1 MAFTGGRTGSQS
13 LQNGCLNVCG
23 KTDKNNLT
31 MRRHHEESPILLL
44 RLEKDSDL
52 LPHEQSRPLSDRP
65 N

>member
-23 KTDKNNLT
+23 
-31 MRRHHEESPILLL
+31 PILLH
-44 RLEKDSDL
+44 RLEKDSGL
-52 LPHEQSRPLSDRP
+52 LPHEQSRPLSVRP

>member
-23 KTDKNNLT
+23 KTDKNNPT
-31 MRRHHEESPILLL
+31 MRRHRKESPILLH
-44 RLEKDSDL
+44 RLENDSGL
-52 LPHEQSRPLSDRP
+52 LPREQFHLLSGRP

>member
-23 KTDKNNLT
+23 KTDKSNLT
-31 MRRHHEESPILLL
+31 MGRHHEESPILLH
-44 RLEKDSDL
+44 RLEKDSGL
-52 LPHEQSRPLSDRP
+52 LPHEQSRPLSVRP